1 MEFSQTEKIVAQF
14 FVEREG
20 EEILKVKKKID
31 FVDEGILDSLDIIS
45 LADYLQKKFN
55 KKIDVT
61 NYETIQ
67 AFHRFNDI
75 VKLVTWKKFIILA

>member
-1 MEFSQTEKIVAQF
+1 MEFSQIEKTVAQF
-14 FVEREG
+14 FIEREG
-20 EEILKVKKKID
+20 DEIIKVIKKID

-75 VKLVTWKKFIILA
+75 VKLVT

>member
-1 MEFSQTEKIVAQF
+1 VI
-14 FVEREG
+14 
-20 EEILKVKKKID
+20 KKID

-75 VKLVTWKKFIILA
+75 VKLVT

>member
-20 EEILKVKKKID
+20 EEILKVIKKID
-31 FVDEGILDSLDIIS
+31 FIDEGILDSLDIIS

-75 VKLVTWKKFIILA
+75 VKLVT

>member
-1 MEFSQTEKIVAQF
+1 MEFSQTEKIVTQF
-14 FVEREG
+14 FIEREG
-20 EEILKVKKKID
+20 EEILKVIKKID
-31 FVDEGILDSLDIIS
+31 FIDEGILDCLDIIS

-75 VKLVTWKKFIILA
+75 VKLVT

>member
-1 MEFSQTEKIVAQF
+1 MEFSQTEKIVTQF
-14 FVEREG
+14 FIEREG
-20 EEILKVKKKID
+20 EEILKVIKKID
-31 FVDEGILDSLDIIS
+31 FIDEGILDSLDIIS

-75 VKLVTWKKFIILA
+75 VKLVT

>member
-1 MEFSQTEKIVAQF
+1 MEFSQTEKIVTQF
-14 FVEREG
+14 FIEREG
-20 EEILKVKKKID
+20 EEILKVIKKID
-31 FVDEGILDSLDIIS
+31 FIDEGILDSLDIIS

-67 AFHRFNDI
+67 AFHHFNDI
-75 VKLVTWKKFIILA
+75 VKLIT

>member
-1 MEFSQTEKIVAQF
+1 MEFSQTEKIVTQF
-14 FVEREG
+14 FIEREG
-20 EEILKVKKKID
+20 EEILKVIKKID

-75 VKLVTWKKFIILA
+75 VKLVT